1 MSDVTSI
8 RFIGY
13 HWIGTYTQI
22 QPFFCLVELGFSR
35 NSPQNQSKCPY
46 DFPFKTK
53 RTPRFFHH
61 FLSASGKTYKV
72 FLSQVWNSPVCQ
84 NSCKRNKI
92 MLLFQE
98 FFKFQCN
105 KNTHAHTLPYF
116 KEFLEQELLGSL
128 DSMDEFLK
136 IPAIFRS
143 KCS

>member
-22 QPFFCLVELGFSR
+22 QPFFCVLDLGFSR
-35 NSPQNQSKCPY
+35 ISPQNQSPNVPH

-53 RTPRFFHH
+53 STPRFFHH
-61 FLSASGKTYKV
+61 FLSASGKTYQV
-72 FLSQVWNSPVCQ
+72 FLSQVWNSPVSQ

-105 KNTHAHTLPYF
+105 KNTHAHCHISRS
-116 KEFLEQELLGSL
+116 FLNKNYLGHL
-128 DSMDEFLK
+128 TQWMNF
-136 IPAIFRS
+136 
-143 KCS
+143 